1 MASPGPVAL
10 VGSGEYL
17 DAMVEVDR
25 ALLAERAPRAV
36 FLPTASAEEGEDT
49 VRYWLE
55 LGGRHFERLGVE
67 PVPLAVLTREDA
79 SREELA
85 ALVAG
90 AGLVY
95 LSGGNPGYLAS
106 TLRGTVVWAAIL
118 AAWHAGAA
126 LAGCSAGACALSYA
140 AEDVRAARAERAA
153 GGAAGRTV
161 AADAAGGTAGR
172 TVAAGAAPAAQ
183 AAPST
188 SGLAGQ
194 HAAGAAA
201 RSSEATGLAVIPDLA
216 VIPHFDRMA
225 QWVPDFVERYLAR
238 VPPEV
243 TVVGVDEDTAIVTT
257 EDAGPG
263 VRSFVV
269 AGRQS
274 AWVIDAGGRRTEYP
288 SGSTLSLLARR

>member
-1 MASPGPVAL
+1 
-10 VGSGEYL
+10 
-17 DAMVEVDR
+17 
-25 ALLAERAPRAV
+25 
-36 FLPTASAEEGEDT
+36 
-49 VRYWLE
+49 
-55 LGGRHFERLGVE
+55 
-67 PVPLAVLTREDA
+67 
-79 SREELA
+79 
-85 ALVAG
+85 
-90 AGLVY
+90 
-95 LSGGNPGYLAS
+95 
-106 TLRGTVVWAAIL
+106 
-118 AAWHAGAA
+118 
-126 LAGCSAGACALSYA
+126 
-140 AEDVRAARAERAA
+140 
-153 GGAAGRTV
+153 
-161 AADAAGGTAGR
+161 
-172 TVAAGAAPAAQ
+172 
-183 AAPST
+183 
-188 SGLAGQ
+188 LAGQ